1 MLHNQSRPSDLAV
14 VKRSNTPVR
23 AQPAD
28 GAYTMLVA
36 WLPGATLWLHDVITG
51 TGLLGRWDG
60 TGPEVMASLDRDL
73 PQWHPAS

>member
-1 MLHNQSRPSDLAV
+1 
-14 VKRSNTPVR
+14 
-23 AQPAD
+23 
-28 GAYTMLVA
+28 MLVA

-51 TGLLGRWDG
+51 TRLLGRWDG